1 MDSMRLQ
8 LTHSCIILKINTLK
22 DIMKPFLFT
31 FSLSACLLSAQNE
44 VSNSDLSKKLDLIL
58 GKLGGL
64 EKRVTKLE
72 TENVED
78 KKEVKEVAKSAEEA
92 KTTSQNLLIPQNEEE
107 KKSFLNKLRID
118 LKSEEAKSRG
128 AWTKKKT
135 WNDMRKNLTRFQ
147 VRKILGNPNMIKGN
161 LNPRIDQVYHYL
173 GDLDADGKEERATV
187 DFYRD
192 RVVSFEKPTVF

>member
-1 MDSMRLQ
+1 MK
-8 LTHSCIILKINTLK
+8 IISTL
-22 DIMKPFLFT
+22 FLVST
-31 FSLSACLLSAQNE
+31 ASLFAQND
-44 VSNSDLSKKLDLIL
+44 VSNSDLSRKLDLIL

-64 EKRVTKLE
+64 EERVTKLE
-72 TENVED
+72 SDNREV
-78 KKEVKEVAKSAEEA
+78 KKEIKEVAKSAKEA
-92 KTTSQNLLIPQNEEE
+92 KTASHNLVTPQNEEE

-128 AWTKKKT
+128 AWTKKET

-161 LNPRIDQVYHYL
+161 LSPRIDQVYHYL

-192 RVVSFEKPTVF
+192 RVVSFEKPTAF

>member
-1 MDSMRLQ
+1 MKLYSTVLFFIS
-8 LTHSCIILKINTLK
+8 TILN
-22 DIMKPFLFT
+22 
-31 FSLSACLLSAQNE
+31 AQDN
-44 VSNSDLSKKLDLIL
+44 VSNAELSKKLDLIL

-64 EKRVTKLE
+64 EERVTKLE
-72 TENVED
+72 TDNREV
-78 KKEVKEVAKSAEEA
+78 KKEVKEVAKSAKEA
-92 KTTSQNLLIPQNEEE
+92 KIASHNLVIPQNEEE

-128 AWTKKKT
+128 AWTKKET

-161 LNPRIDQVYHYL
+161 LSPRIDQVYHYL

>member
-1 MDSMRLQ
+1 MK
-8 LTHSCIILKINTLK
+8 IISTL
-22 DIMKPFLFT
+22 FLVST
-31 FSLSACLLSAQNE
+31 ASLFAQND
-44 VSNSDLSKKLDLIL
+44 VSNSDLSRKLDLIL

-64 EKRVTKLE
+64 EERVTKLE
-72 TENVED
+72 SDNREV
-78 KKEVKEVAKSAEEA
+78 KKEIKEVAKSAKEA
-92 KTTSQNLLIPQNEEE
+92 KTASHNLVIPQNEED

-128 AWTKKKT
+128 AWTKKET

-161 LNPRIDQVYHYL
+161 LSPRIDQVYHYL

>member
-1 MDSMRLQ
+1 MK
-8 LTHSCIILKINTLK
+8 IISTL
-22 DIMKPFLFT
+22 FLVST
-31 FSLSACLLSAQNE
+31 ASLFAQND
-44 VSNSDLSKKLDLIL
+44 VSNSDLSRKLDLIL

-64 EKRVTKLE
+64 EERVTKLE
-72 TENVED
+72 TDNVEV
-78 KKEVKEVAKSAEEA
+78 KKELKEVAKSAKEA
-92 KTTSQNLLIPQNEEE
+92 KTASHNLVIPQNEED

-128 AWTKKKT
+128 AWTRKET

-161 LNPRIDQVYHYL
+161 LSPRIDQVYHYL